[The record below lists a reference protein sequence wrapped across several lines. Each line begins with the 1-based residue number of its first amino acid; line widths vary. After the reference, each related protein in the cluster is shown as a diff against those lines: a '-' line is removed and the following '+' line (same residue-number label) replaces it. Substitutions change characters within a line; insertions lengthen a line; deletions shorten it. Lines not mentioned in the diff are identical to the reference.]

1 MSASFFLSNSLF
13 FIRLNNY
20 YKINYVDNTPM
31 KTSLRIFD
39 RDLFDRIENNEM
51 YEKDSDKEFYNKMSL
66 KSKEGNIFY
75 SKENVL
81 SMWHDFYNDCV
92 KYKEDANGK

>member
-1 MSASFFLSNSLF
+1 MRMRMFLGEKNLNVSGRKIKKTEFLDPEYLLILLKSAEFKKIINK
-13 FIRLNNY
+13 LN
-20 YKINYVDNTPM
+20 
-31 KTSLRIFD
+31 
-39 RDLFDRIENNEM
+39 
-51 YEKDSDKEFYNKMSL
+51 SDKEFYNKMSL